1 MSTAPDTGYQGLRPG
16 WALAP
21 LIGLVLLA
29 GCTLFENVENN
40 PSPDPERVLD
50 QDLDAKPYPNLAEVP
65 DKPPLVTPEEI
76 RANTVSGLEADRQN
90 AQYTQPLTASGTAVR
105 SAQPPAPAPLED
117 DDGGD
122 SAFTPS
128 GTSDTTS
135 LSSVSQSTTAV
146 AAAGVPDSARPGGT
160 SVQPSGPATPS
171 TQRSTSSITPRDA
184 STSTSQTPGAAAV
197 AASRQQR
204 GGGVSTVSA
213 SPSGVARGAIPPQ
226 GSVGG
231 GNVQMVAVVFFANGS
246 DKLDSRDE
254 TVLRE
259 VAAIHQQ
266 YGGILRV
273 VGHASQET
281 GDLPPQSGELVNL
294 DISFDRAEAVSQAL
308 QRAGVAPD
316 RIFAEGVSDRTP
328 SYQGTTASGEAG
340 DRRAEIFLE
349 Y

>member
-1 MSTAPDTGYQGLRPG
+1 MSIAPGDRYQGLRAG

-29 GCTLFENVENN
+29 GCNLVENLENN
-40 PSPDPERVLD
+40 PSPDPEKVLD

-65 DKPPLVTPEEI
+65 DKAPPVTPEQI
-76 RANTVSGLEADRQN
+76 RANTVSGLEADRSN
-90 AQYTQPLTASGTAVR
+90 AQYSQPLTASGTAVR
-105 SAQPPAPAPLED
+105 SAQPPALPPLD
-117 DDGGD
+117 DDSD
-122 SAFTPS
+122 SETLTPS

-135 LSSVSQSTTAV
+135 LSAVSQSTTAV

-171 TQRSTSSITPRDA
+171 TPRSPSSVTPRD
-184 STSTSQTPGAAAV
+184 SSSQTPGAAAL

-204 GGGVSTVSA
+204 GSGGATVAATQQSVPT
-213 SPSGVARGAIPPQ
+213 SQTQVIPPQ
-226 GSVGG
+226 GSVGA
-231 GNVQMVAVVFFANGS
+231 GNVQMVAVIFFANGS
-246 DKLDSRDE
+246 DALDASDA
-254 TVLRE
+254 TVLSE
-259 VAAIHQQ
+259 VAKIQRQ

-273 VGHASQET
+273 IGHASSQT
-281 GDLPPQSGELVNL
+281 GEVPQQSGELANL

-308 QRAGVAPD
+308 QRAGVPAD
-316 RIFAEGVSDRTP
+316 RVVAEGLSDRQPRYAGATP
-328 SYQGTTASGEAG
+328 SGQAG